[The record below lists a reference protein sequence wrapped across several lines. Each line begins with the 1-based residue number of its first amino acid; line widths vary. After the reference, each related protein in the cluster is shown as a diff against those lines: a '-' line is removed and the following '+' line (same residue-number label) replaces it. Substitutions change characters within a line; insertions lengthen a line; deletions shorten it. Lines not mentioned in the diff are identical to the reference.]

1 MRRSSRSDRREATH
15 IQWLRP
21 AVVPDGL
28 PPCIHSLENPSKRGS
43 RVQIGKALKREEPK
57 KKKRLLQPLHKYC
70 QMCWGREQRAS
81 LLLIDF
87 PTARVLAVRK
97 RSCVL
102 QNQKALLLLFSRS
115 VVSDSVTPWTVA
127 RQASLPFTVSWS
139 LLQFV
144 PVESMMPSNHL
155 VLCCQPCLQR
165 TVTTSPCLKLKMILA
180 ISFNS
185 NSN

>member
-1 MRRSSRSDRREATH
+1 MRRSSRSGRTH
-15 IQWLRP
+15 TV
-21 AVVPDGL
+21 AETSSCPDGL

-57 KKKRLLQPLHKYC
+57 KRLLQPLPKYC

-97 RSCVL
+97 LSCVL

-127 RQASLPFTVSWS
+127 CQASLPFTVSWS

-144 PVESMMPSNHL
+144 PIESMMPSNHL
-155 VLCCQPCLQR
+155 VLRCQPCLQR
-165 TVTTSPCLKLKMILA
+165 TVTTSP
-180 ISFNS
+180 
-185 NSN
+185 